1 MDMMNIK
8 NFSQYKSTGVAFLIV
23 AAFVLINFNT
33 FSRYNIEMKE
43 LESEVEKL
51 EDGEKTIKKWEVVR
65 AGYKKL
71 NKVFLTDDT
80 MTLKQFIREKAKLFN
95 TDIRSLKASYE
106 KKDEYLEAPIDLR
119 IIGFYGDFV
128 DFVEAIE
135 EKTIEINKFILTR
148 KKGSEVIDIDLSL
161 RGLIIE

>member
-1 MDMMNIK
+1 MDMLNIK
-8 NFSQYKSTGVAFLIV
+8 NFSQYKSSVIAFLIV
-23 AAFVLINFNT
+23 AVFVLINLNT
-33 FSRYNIEMKE
+33 FSRHSVEMGE

-51 EDGEKTIKKWEVVR
+51 EDGEKTIKKWLAVR

-119 IIGFYGDFV
+119 IVGFYGDFV
-128 DFVEAIE
+128 DFIKAIE
-135 EKTIEINKFILTR
+135 EKTIEINRFKITR